1 MLNNTPPKLSSIP
14 FNADWIRYEDDDLL
28 IVNKPSGLL
37 SVPGRTS
44 PPEWNL
50 LTQVQTYAPD
60 ARIVHRL
67 DMYTSGLMV
76 LARNPQSHRT
86 ISRQFHDRLT
96 YKQYQAIC
104 FGTPSQLQGEIK
116 LPMRCDWPNR
126 PRQIID
132 CRQGK
137 AATTFWQVINVYHQA
152 FEVALTPIT
161 GRSHQLRLHMKMLG
175 HPILGDNLYAAHQ
188 ALNASSR
195 LLLHASKLHFIHPT
209 AQKALQFDCPLNL
222 SQFLMA

>member
-67 DMYTSGLMV
+67 DMDTSGLMV

-96 YKQYQAIC
+96 YKQ
-104 FGTPSQLQGEIK
+104 
-116 LPMRCDWPNR
+116 
-126 PRQIID
+126 
-132 CRQGK
+132 
-137 AATTFWQVINVYHQA
+137 
-152 FEVALTPIT
+152 
-161 GRSHQLRLHMKMLG
+161 
-175 HPILGDNLYAAHQ
+175 
-188 ALNASSR
+188 
-195 LLLHASKLHFIHPT
+195 
-209 AQKALQFDCPLNL
+209 
-222 SQFLMA
+222 